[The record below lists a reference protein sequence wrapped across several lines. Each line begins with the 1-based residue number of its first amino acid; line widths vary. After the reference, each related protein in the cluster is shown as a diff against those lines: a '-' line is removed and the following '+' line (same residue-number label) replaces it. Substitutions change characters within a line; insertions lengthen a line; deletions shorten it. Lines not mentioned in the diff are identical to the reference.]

1 MSVNESVVSP
11 HENDSRSAL
20 HLEVERPI
28 SSIETPVNVGG
39 TTQDMNAGLVTP
51 FILVFFGDNP
61 IQSSC
66 GFHQRRNCRFAVE
79 QYPDIPC
86 IAGADPNSSDS
97 ENMRKSLAGNEEQST
112 KQYGDRHEIWDRNL
126 SVGGLTGSS
135 ALRCELELQI
145 MGQAHGSEPSHIRV
159 EYWDSIWETSV
170 ALSLRNYSAELT

>member
-51 FILVFFGDNP
+51 FILVLLGDNP

-66 GFHQRRNCRFAVE
+66 GFHQCRNCRFAIE

-97 ENMRKSLAGNEEQST
+97 ENMRKSLAGNEEQLT

-126 SVGGLTGSS
+126 AVGGRRMKRKCS
-135 ALRCELELQI
+135 RCELELQM
-145 MGQAHGSEPSHIRV
+145 MGQAHGPEPSHIRV
-159 EYWDSIWETSV
+159 EYWETSV